1 MIFLKKIYPAI
12 ALLLGICIFV
22 PLFTYFYNPNRT
34 SNNTDYSTAN
44 FIAERFGDVITNC
57 PLFYPYIYNQSTVN
71 ISLGFTPAYFYQ
83 VEKCGYSITDSNQR
97 LIDSSM
103 AEKSSLFDASSDPFR
118 SSQYV
123 INKTLANL
131 ECGNYTFTLTV
142 YYPNGTTRV
151 PINGVIAVDT
161 GAEDPFP
168 HD

>member
-1 MIFLKKIYPAI
+1 
-12 ALLLGICIFV
+12 
-22 PLFTYFYNPNRT
+22 
-34 SNNTDYSTAN
+34 
-44 FIAERFGDVITNC
+44 
-57 PLFYPYIYNQSTVN
+57 
-71 ISLGFTPAYFYQ
+71 
-83 VEKCGYSITDSNQR
+83 
-97 LIDSSM
+97 M

-118 SSQYV
+118 SSQYI
-123 INKTLANL
+123 INKTLTNL